1 MDKYYIF
8 IVKKVN
14 KPIILETDVV
24 STLEFDAEESRDYV
38 FNNNLKIN
46 NKYAALKAHGNLNSE
61 CYMDGDEP
69 AEVIANAAKTR
80 LRLVN

>member
-8 IVKKVN
+8 IVKRVN
-14 KPIILETDVV
+14 KPMLETDVI
-24 STLEFDAEESRDYV
+24 STLEFDAESTRDYV

-46 NKYAALKAHGNLNSE
+46 DNYAALKAHGNLNSE
-61 CYMDGDEP
+61 CYIDGFEP